1 MLELNGSGV
10 KSGQKFGPWH
20 STTQNRN
27 LAFKPIF
34 FVKPNFAC
42 INSTFKMAYLHSTL
56 ASAPAPAYPFGRL
69 RAR

>member
-1 MLELNGSGV
+1 MLETEAVLKAV
-10 KSGQKFGPWH
+10 
-20 STTQNRN
+20 RN
-27 LAFKPIF
+27 LDRGTLQPKIEIWLSSQYF